1 MYEKEKRISWFE
13 FCTPFLFNCQL
24 MGRPWS
30 GANLFF
36 SDSTYPVVFTMS
48 CNRINFS
55 EFCLG
60 IMHCVILC
68 RTWNWR
74 GYSIRYQYAG
84 SSGPALVLIHGF
96 GANRSTYHILLL
108 VNFWYRY
115 NKFLEM
121 KKMSPS
127 PHPYNFV
134 GC

>member
-1 MYEKEKRISWFE
+1 MKRRKESHDLNFVL
-13 FCTPFLFNCQL
+13 LFYLTVNGWVGLDLVQ
-24 MGRPWS
+24 
-30 GANLFF
+30 
-36 SDSTYPVVFTMS
+36 DSTYPVVFTMS

-60 IMHCVILC
+60 VMHCVILC

-108 VNFWYRY
+108 VNF
-115 NKFLEM
+115 
-121 KKMSPS
+121 
-127 PHPYNFV
+127 
-134 GC
+134 